1 MCDGSNVYCSFK
13 AVMNTNTI
21 LRSSKGPPMKW
32 EHQLFLL
39 ATKPQSEGLQLPLRL
54 IDALIYEELNFS
66 WRYVKKK
73 KSKFCSSS
81 SSLIPLEFFFLFG
94 HAAQDVGVLVPQSG
108 IEPLPPTMEV
118 QSLNHAGPP
127 GKSPFWILGSWIL
140 SPQFKNFWTRHSKWH
155 QPAKKPSGQVSS
167 NRNQEGNAIEGR
179 GSCRKTPPERLSR
192 LQPNRTGTSEP
203 DRSFPAE
210 MDIQF
215 ANLS

>member
-1 MCDGSNVYCSFK
+1 MGTSVVPIGNEATERGATVTAEVGWCVDIWRAKFK
-13 AVMNTNTI
+13 LEVC
-21 LRSSKGPPMKW
+21 
-32 EHQLFLL
+32 E
-39 ATKPQSEGLQLPLRL
+39 
-54 IDALIYEELNFS
+54 
-66 WRYVKKK
+66 K

-81 SSLIPLEFFFLFG
+81 SSLIPLEFYFLFG

-140 SPQFKNFWTRHSKWH
+140 APQFKNFWTRHSKWH

-167 NRNQEGNAIEGR
+167 NRSQEGNEIEGR